1 MKKDPLFEPIMINRM
16 AVANRIVMPAMYLVM
31 CRDYEVTDQLVDF
44 YEERAKGGVGLIIV
58 GFATVDERSGG
69 PLGIGAHDDKFIPGL
84 RRLAIA
90 IKSHGPRSLVQINH
104 AGRYAISR
112 HIGNQQPVAPS
123 PLPSRLTR
131 ETPREMSIEE
141 IGQVVEDFARA
152 ARRVKEAGFDGVEI
166 ISGTGYLISEF
177 LSPLTNQRT
186 DDYGG
191 SLENRF
197 RFGLEVI
204 QAVRSA
210 VGIDFPLLVRMN
222 GNDFMPGGNN
232 REELQTYATALADA
246 GVDALNVNVGWHEAR
261 VPQIV
266 ASVPRGVFGYLSR
279 GIKEKVTIP
288 VISGHRI
295 NDPAV
300 GRELITDGMCDM
312 VAMGR
317 PLIAD
322 PRLPEKAKVGREAEI
337 VHCVACGQGCFD
349 HVFQEKSVECLCN
362 AQAGHE
368 KECRL
373 SPSRDPQRIMVVGG
387 GPAGMNAA
395 IAAAGCGH
403 QVTLY
408 EKSNRLGGQLHLAG
422 APPGREEF
430 KELAEDL
437 TRRVSAAGIRVV
449 FNQIVDLALVE
460 QENPDAVVLA
470 TGATSLTP
478 QIPGVDLPH
487 VVQAWDVLAG
497 NVITGKMVVVI
508 GGGAVGVETAHFLAD
523 RGTLSGDGLKFLL
536 VNQAEDPE
544 TLYKLAT
551 QGTKQVVVIE
561 MIDAIGKDIG
571 LTTRWTMMQDLG
583 RTGVSLKKRTRALE
597 ITVEGVRVQQ
607 NGEEALLPCDTVVLA
622 AGAVPHNPLQAL
634 LEQKEIPCRVAG
646 DANRIGLAFDAV
658 HQGFAAGRE
667 IG

>member
-1 MKKDPLFEPIMINRM
+1 
-16 AVANRIVMPAMYLVM
+16 
-31 CRDYEVTDQLVDF
+31 
-44 YEERAKGGVGLIIV
+44 
-58 GFATVDERSGG
+58 
-69 PLGIGAHDDKFIPGL
+69 
-84 RRLAIA
+84 
-90 IKSHGPRSLVQINH
+90 
-104 AGRYAISR
+104 
-112 HIGNQQPVAPS
+112 
-123 PLPSRLTR
+123 
-131 ETPREMSIEE
+131 MSIEE

-232 REELQTYATALADA
+232 REELQAYATALADA

-300 GRELITDGMCDM
+300 GRELIADGMCDM

-322 PRLPEKAKVGREAEI
+322 PRLPEKAKAGREAEI

-349 HVFQEKSVECLCN
+349 HVFKEKSVECLCN
-362 AQAGHE
+362 PQAGHE

-373 SPSRDPQRIMVVGG
+373 SPSGDPQRIMVVGG

-395 IAAAGCGH
+395 IAAAGCG
-403 QVTLY
+403 
-408 EKSNRLGGQLHLAG
+408 E
-422 APPGREEF
+422 
-430 KELAEDL
+430 
-437 TRRVSAAGIRVV
+437 
-449 FNQIVDLALVE
+449 
-460 QENPDAVVLA
+460 
-470 TGATSLTP
+470 
-478 QIPGVDLPH
+478 
-487 VVQAWDVLAG
+487 
-497 NVITGKMVVVI
+497 
-508 GGGAVGVETAHFLAD
+508 
-523 RGTLSGDGLKFLL
+523 
-536 VNQAEDPE
+536 
-544 TLYKLAT
+544 
-551 QGTKQVVVIE
+551 
-561 MIDAIGKDIG
+561 
-571 LTTRWTMMQDLG
+571 
-583 RTGVSLKKRTRALE
+583 
-597 ITVEGVRVQQ
+597 
-607 NGEEALLPCDTVVLA
+607 
-622 AGAVPHNPLQAL
+622 
-634 LEQKEIPCRVAG
+634 
-646 DANRIGLAFDAV
+646 
-658 HQGFAAGRE
+658 
-667 IG
+667 